1 MKKEMLRINNLNMEY
16 STTERLRN
24 ITLCLLAGECV
35 GFLGLEN
42 SGKRLLE
49 DFICGKLNVD
59 RVSFYFDGVRRINT
73 EDLCRYVYKII
84 ASNFLIDDWT
94 VAEYIF
100 LVDESSFLG
109 INKKRLAAKTEELF
123 LEFGLEINPD
133 RKLKKLTELEKRMVD
148 LLKAYS
154 KHSRIVVIEDEF
166 EGCSTMDIKKF
177 KELIDRVSSRELAV
191 VVNSHSDHVSRILS
205 DKFIIFKKGSIV
217 KKCRKDFI
225 IDNSNLEE
233 LLLGGTR
240 TSPEIL
246 ADADGVED
254 EKIVNDRKS
263 QKGIQMHLKE
273 SQAIIYSIGNMTLK
287 RGCVFHFDFYQG
299 EVTTILSLDLKEKT
313 QLFQLL
319 SGRTIDK
326 TMNIVL
332 EKKRCD
338 FNDIIGFVK
347 NRIASIADMGGE
359 SELLLSMSAGNNLL
373 IPSLEKI
380 SAVQHVLMERRVLK
394 MLENEIKNNLKVKHE
409 NIRDMSVN
417 EYILLLLER
426 WLIYKPKVMILFEPF
441 VHCDIFGVSLVKSY
455 IKKFTEAG
463 SAVIIIKSREEYVE
477 DISDR
482 IIHI

>member
-16 STTERLRN
+16 STTEQLKN

-49 DFICGKLNVD
+49 DFICGQLNVD
-59 RVSFYFDGVRRINT
+59 RVSFYFDGVRRIHT

-84 ASNFLIDDWT
+84 DSNYLIDDWT

-100 LVDESSFLG
+100 LVDESSFFG
-109 INKKRLAAKTEELF
+109 INKKKLAAKTEELF
-123 LEFGLEINPD
+123 LEFGLDINPD

-154 KHSRIVVIEDEF
+154 KQARIIIIEDEF
-166 EGCSTMDIKKF
+166 EGCSTMDIKNF
-177 KELIDRVSSRELAV
+177 KELLDRVSSRELAV
-191 VVNSHSDHVSRILS
+191 VVNSHSDHVSRILA
-205 DKFIIFKKGSIV
+205 DKFIIFKKGSII
-217 KKCRKDFI
+217 KKCRKDYLN
-225 IDNSNLEE
+225 DNSNLEE
-233 LLLGGTR
+233 LLLG
-240 TSPEIL
+240 SPQLPPNRAIP
-246 ADADGVED
+246 
-254 EKIVNDRKS
+254 
-263 QKGIQMHLKE
+263 LKE
-273 SQAIIYSIGNMTLK
+273 PQAVVYSIDGMAVN
-287 RGCVFHFDFYQG
+287 RGRVFHFDFCQG

-319 SGRTIDK
+319 SGRLIDK
-326 TMNIVL
+326 TMEIIL
-332 EKKRCD
+332 EQKHCD
-338 FNDIIGFVK
+338 FNDINGFVK

-380 SAVQHVLMERRVLK
+380 SAVQHVFVERRVLK
-394 MLENEIKNNLKVKHE
+394 MLENEMKNNLKVKHE

-417 EYILLLLER
+417 EYIILLLER
-426 WLIYKPKVMILFEPF
+426 WFIYKPKVLILFEPF

-455 IKKFTEAG
+455 IKKFTEVG

-482 IIHI
+482 ILHI

>member
-16 STTERLRN
+16 STTEQLRN

-49 DFICGKLNVD
+49 DFICGKLAVN

-73 EDLCRYVYKII
+73 EDLCGSVYKII
-84 ASNFLIDDWT
+84 SSNYLIDDWT

-100 LVDESSFLG
+100 LVDESSFFG

-123 LEFGLEINPD
+123 LEFGLDLNPD

-154 KHSRIVVIEDEF
+154 KQSRIVVIEDEF

-177 KELIDRVSSRELAV
+177 KELLDRVSSREMAV
-191 VVNSHSDHVSRILS
+191 VVNSHSDHVSRILA

-217 KKCRKDFI
+217 KKCRREYFNDS
-225 IDNSNLEE
+225 SNLEE
-233 LLLGGTR
+233 LLLGR
-240 TSPEIL
+240 PQSLPDIP
-246 ADADGVED
+246 
-254 EKIVNDRKS
+254 
-263 QKGIQMHLKE
+263 MPLKE
-273 SQAIIYSIGNMTLK
+273 PQGVIYSVHSMTLK
-287 RGCVFHFDFYQG
+287 QGRVFQFDFCQG
-299 EVTTILSLDLKEKT
+299 EVITILSLDLKEKI

-319 SGRTIDK
+319 SGRLIDK
-326 TMNIVL
+326 TMEIVL
-332 EKKRCD
+332 EQKRCD

-373 IPSLEKI
+373 IP
-380 SAVQHVLMERRVLK
+380 
-394 MLENEIKNNLKVKHE
+394 
-409 NIRDMSVN
+409 
-417 EYILLLLER
+417 
-426 WLIYKPKVMILFEPF
+426 
-441 VHCDIFGVSLVKSY
+441 
-455 IKKFTEAG
+455 
-463 SAVIIIKSREEYVE
+463 
-477 DISDR
+477 
-482 IIHI
+482 